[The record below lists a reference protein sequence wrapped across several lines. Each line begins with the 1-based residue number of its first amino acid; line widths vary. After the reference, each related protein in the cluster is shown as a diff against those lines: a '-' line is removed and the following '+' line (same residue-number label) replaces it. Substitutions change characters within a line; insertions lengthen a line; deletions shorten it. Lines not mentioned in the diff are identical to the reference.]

1 MSRGALHA
9 DLEERQVFFFPHFFP
24 FFVSTWCR
32 RRRRLPLETH
42 FRSPLFFFFFGGCC
56 ARALLFHQPPT
67 RVSSIIII
75 DRRRGERERK
85 RRERV
90 LLDTVLLS
98 LQLCYFNLP
107 LIGSC
112 VASRCPSLT
121 FQIGLGLQRLLCMD
135 RQRSPLGLCAVAAL
149 GSLLF
154 SSLLFSPCLC
164 GISRGCCAHYLYI
177 QTRSASSLNRRE
189 PNGHEK

>member
-75 DRRRGERERK
+75 DRRRGEREREK
-85 RRERV
+85 EEGACSPRYRV
-90 LLDTVLLS
+90 A
-98 LQLCYFNLP
+98 LP
-107 LIGSC
+107 P
-112 VASRCPSLT
+112 A
-121 FQIGLGLQRLLCMD
+121 
-135 RQRSPLGLCAVAAL
+135 
-149 GSLLF
+149 LLF
-154 SSLLFSPCLC
+154 QPSSDRFLRCVEVPFVNISNWARPSAFVMYGSAEVTAGVMRCCCSWVSSLLFSPCLC